1 MKLKDVMT
9 ENVEVV
15 APDTSLEQAARKMR
29 DLDVTCYPYATVNGW
44 SECSAI
50 VI

>member
-15 APDTSLEQAARKMR
+15 APDTSLEQAARKCGIS
-29 DLDVTCYPYATVNGW
+29 TWACYPYATVNGW